1 MALNTLYAS
10 VGEKL
15 HEALLTSPATKA
27 DAATYIITTGGLAL
41 PQAGVETAIDFIIA
55 DLAAE
60 LILDS
65 ATYAALLAKHQAAA
79 DPNKARAALIT
90 SNKIVF
96 VRYMISA
103 AQAIIDAG
111 TAQYAALSQAQKD
124 AIVDIKAVADEGVSA
139 LTSALAGYNIEL
151 QRLENRRALI
161 S

>member
-79 DPNKARAALIT
+79 RVNLLMSVLR
-90 SNKIVF
+90 
-96 VRYMISA
+96 M
-103 AQAIIDAG
+103 
-111 TAQYAALSQAQKD
+111 
-124 AIVDIKAVADEGVSA
+124 
-139 LTSALAGYNIEL
+139 
-151 QRLENRRALI
+151 
-161 S
+161 